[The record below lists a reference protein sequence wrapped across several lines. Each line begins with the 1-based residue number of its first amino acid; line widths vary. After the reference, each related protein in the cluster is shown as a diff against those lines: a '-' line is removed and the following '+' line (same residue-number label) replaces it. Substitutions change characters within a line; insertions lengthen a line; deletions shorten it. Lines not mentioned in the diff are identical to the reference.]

1 MRFSASFAII
11 RHPPYFFYVPQ
22 PREKKKP
29 FIPTF
34 GGIVYTIMDL
44 I

>member
-22 PREKKKP
+22 PREKKT